1 MIEKKK
7 KIIIIG
13 AGPGGLSAGSLL
25 AHAGHRVIILE
36 KNNFVG
42 GRNSRLSLGDY
53 HFDLGPT
60 FFMMDF
66 VLRDIFKSIDRN
78 LDDYVRLIKL
88 SPMYR
93 LNFIDNQIN
102 IFSDNDLMNQ
112 EFAKI
117 FPEENGLPSFKQK
130 ESWRLSKLYPLL
142 SSSNNHFRDVFSWRF
157 ISALPAF
164 ALGRNLFQELGRY
177 FKSDKARLCF
187 TFQSKYLGMSPW
199 ECPGAFAMVP
209 YVEHQY
215 GIYHLEGGLSQ
226 ASTALG
232 KVFTEEGGELKL
244 NSEVAE
250 ILVREGQAYGVKL
263 KSGEEILADKIIM
276 NTDFAYGASKL
287 FTPKLLKKYSPV
299 KLGKKKYSC
308 STMMLYLG
316 LKTTYDL
323 PHHSIVF
330 ADKYKQNVED
340 IFAGRLSESDFSLY
354 VCNPSALDKTLA
366 PVGHSALYVLI
377 PVPNNQFGLDWK
389 EESGKIRE
397 RALDIIER
405 RLGLIDIRQQ
415 IEVEKIIT
423 PTDWQNDHYVYQGAV
438 FNLGH
443 QLRQMLWFRPHNK
456 FEEIENVY
464 LVGGGTHP
472 GSGLPTI
479 YKSGQ
484 IVANLI
490 NQDS

>member
-1 MIEKKK
+1 MIKDKK

-13 AGPGGLSAGSLL
+13 AGPGGLSAGLLL
-25 AHAGHRVIILE
+25 AHAGHEVTILE

-66 VLRDIFKSIDRN
+66 VLRDIFALTGRQ
-78 LDDYVRLIKL
+78 LEDYLKLIKL

-93 LNFIDNQIN
+93 LNFIDQRIN
-102 IFSDNDLMNQ
+102 VFSEDDPMEQ
-112 EFAKI
+112 ELNKN
-117 FPEENGLPSFKQK
+117 FPTEEGLASFKKK

-142 SSSNNHFRDVFSWRF
+142 SSSNNNLFDIFSWRF

-164 ALGRNLFQELGRY
+164 ALGRSLFQELGRY
-177 FKSDKARLCF
+177 FKSDRARLCF

-209 YVEHQY
+209 YVEHHY
-215 GIYHLEGGLSQ
+215 GIYHIEGGLSQ
-226 ASTALG
+226 SAVALG
-232 KVFTEEGGELKL
+232 KAFVEEGGELKL
-244 NSEVAE
+244 NSEVVE
-250 ILVREGQAYGVKL
+250 ILVRSGYAYGVKL
-263 KSGEEILADKIIM
+263 KSGEEIFADKIIM
-276 NTDFAYGASKL
+276 NTDFAYGANSL
-287 FTPKLLKKYSPV
+287 FAPKLLKKYSPA
-299 KLGKKKYSC
+299 KLSKKKYSC

-316 LKTTYDL
+316 LKKTYDL
-323 PHHSIVF
+323 PHHSIIF
-330 ADKYKQNVED
+330 ADKYKENIED
-340 IFAGRLSESDFSLY
+340 IFAGRLSGQDFSLY
-354 VCNPSALDKTLA
+354 VCNPSVLDKTLA
-366 PVGHSALYVLI
+366 PVGGSALYVLI
-377 PVPNNQFGLDWK
+377 PVPNNQAGLDWQTK
-389 EESGKIRE
+389 SQEIRDY
-397 RALDIIER
+397 ALDIIEK
-405 RLGLIDIRQQ
+405 RLGLADLRQQ

-423 PTDWQNDHYVYQGAV
+423 PNNWQNDYYVYQGAV

-456 FEEIENVY
+456 FEEVGNVY

-484 IVANLI
+484 IVADLI
-490 NQDS
+490 NQGY